1 MVNVAQ
7 DINLAQL
14 RNPVLDYTE
23 LIDELNQLLNQYKT
37 LINIRQSFNA
47 RKAQEL
53 LNEKEEA
60 STPPSR
66 DLQLPLLGK
75 RATLN

>member
-47 RKAQEL
+47 RKPQEL
-53 LNEKEEA
+53 LNENGEA
-60 STPPSR
+60 AAPPSE
-66 DLQLPLLGK
+66 DMQLPLVNEDDE
-75 RATLN
+75 A